1 MAQNQINDFQE
12 ILKST
17 LQEQYNRGVQVG
29 IAAASQVIHKKLND
43 TSKTLAESIIEV
55 EKFCQISLNNIK
67 GKETNAETNQNISGA
82 EFVQLALKHKVLKGE

>member
-29 IAAASQVIHKKLND
+29 ITAASQVIHKKIND
-43 TSKTLAESIIEV
+43 TSKTLAERIIEV

-67 GKETNAETNQNISGA
+67 NKETDAETNQNISSA
-82 EFVQLALKHKVLKGE
+82 EFVQLALKHKILKGE